1 MPGEIEASPPI
12 QTQAQSRGLSQG
24 RFSGRIEFQQ
34 LVRDAL
40 AAAAR
45 EGWAELILSD
55 ANFADWPLG
64 ERAVE
69 ESLQT
74 WARSGR
80 RLTLLACSYD
90 EVVRRHARFVR
101 WRSTWRHLV
110 TSRACP
116 RSMASDIPSAI
127 WSPVWVM
134 QRLDPLRCV
143 GVSGPEP
150 EPRVL
155 LQETLAEW
163 LQGKSLPAFAVTTL
177 GL

>member
-1 MPGEIEASPPI
+1 MPDEPEVAG
-12 QTQAQSRGLSQG
+12 QAQGSGLPQG
-24 RFSGRIEFQQ
+24 RFSGRADFQQ

-45 EGWAELILSD
+45 EGWSELILSD
-55 ANFADWPLG
+55 ASFADWPLG

-69 ESLQT
+69 ESLQA

-101 WRSTWRHLV
+101 WRSTWDHLV

-116 RSMASDIPSAI
+116 KSMALDLPSAL
-127 WSPVWVM
+127 WSPVWAM
-134 QRLDPLRCV
+134 QRLDPVRCV
-143 GVSGPEP
+143 GVSGAEP
-150 EPRVL
+150 ERRVL
-155 LQETLAEW
+155 LHENLAEW
-163 LQGKSLPAFAVTTL
+163 LHGKSTPAFAATTL

>member
-1 MPGEIEASPPI
+1 MLGEIEASPPI
-12 QTQAQSRGLSQG
+12 QTQTQSRGLSQG
-24 RFSGRIEFQQ
+24 RFSGRTEFQQ

-45 EGWAELILSD
+45 EGWPELILSD

-101 WRSTWRHLV
+101 WRSTWSHLV

-143 GVSGPEP
+143 GVSGSEP
-150 EPRVL
+150 ERRVL